1 MKKFIKKRQNILAII
16 TLLAIAPVI
25 LGFDITGAVFKAKI
39 TTTLD
44 SGSTALSMNGI
55 IFPADTDA
63 LKNAG
68 LISSSGKNTAL
79 CKTGSECPSDDE
91 YLSTMYS
98 GFQALP
104 VDTNG
109 YVEYQGG
116 TSYYQCWTLDPSSNY
131 YPNNC
136 GSSSSATLIDSSNF
150 GVGTDFFIMMNTKGG
165 QNPTAL
171 EVTITTPLSASS
183 GTFQCDWYA
192 YGNGAG
198 TQSLKNVNDPSN
210 CFTTAG
216 THVITWDMPDS
227 YMDSKY
233 YSYFGGYGSAFG
245 FEFSSVGSGGL
256 TMPVG
261 GNFKVSK
268 NTVGGYIKN
277 LDTSSPQESNF
288 YIGGGDI
295 QSEMYWA
302 GASCTDHT
310 TGCTDANV
318 AGSYNPYNYGSPM
331 QTSGSSGNDAI
342 IEFTAYFDIDDESSY
357 WGNSA
362 NKVVTI
368 GSYIRCDSMG
378 TSFGCYDVRWTS
390 YQQTN
395 CPNGTY
401 QPYEVTNAITTS
413 GWHTI
418 KWESTLYNC
427 FLSVDGVQIWSG
439 SPSWAGYAQRNSIN
453 STHNYGQSPTV
464 KAFKDIS
471 FTSDEST
478 CVDPADASYSW
489 ATDCYYFNFKD
500 GWDSH
505 WDNGFYIEDFYD
517 RTYSLTNPYRMAL
530 GTVNTYSDGWSG
542 NITGVYPYN
551 SILNTSTVGNWE
563 TLAGGSSAPSV
574 SATVPPFDAIT
585 SFDQANQPK
594 FSGTTTIGT
603 NLPGGTFLQT
613 MATQGNIPI
622 TFLWVLIAC
631 ALTVVTIAVVLK
643 TTGNFTLSLIMGGI
657 ILGVFCV
664 PSFGIFPLWVVF
676 VYAIFGSVIV
686 ILNARG
692 VSV

>member
-44 SGSTALSMNGI
+44 SGSTALTMNGI

-98 GFQALP
+98 GFEALP

-109 YVEYQGG
+109 YVEYQGWS
-116 TSYYQCWTLDPSSNY
+116 SYYQCWTLDPSSNY

-136 GSSSSATLIDSSNF
+136 GSSSSATLINSSNF
-150 GVGTDFFIMMNTKGG
+150 GVGTDFFIMMNTIGG

-192 YGNGAG
+192 YGNSAG
-198 TQSLKNVNDPSN
+198 TQALKNVNDPSN

-227 YMDSKY
+227 RIDYKY
-233 YSYFGGYGSAFG
+233 YSYFGGYASAFG

-302 GASCTDHT
+302 GASCTDHSS
-310 TGCTDANV
+310 GCGDENV
-318 AGSYNPYNYGSPM
+318 SGSYNPTYYGNPM

-357 WGNSA
+357 WGNYA

-378 TSFGCYDVRWTS
+378 TSFGCFDQRWSS

-395 CPNGTY
+395 CPSGTY
-401 QPYEVTNAITTS
+401 QPHEVPNAITSS

-427 FLSVDGVQIWSG
+427 YLYVDGVQIWSG
-439 SPSWAGYAQRNSIN
+439 SPSWAGYSNRNNIN
-453 STHNYGQSPTV
+453 GVHNYGQSPTV

-478 CVDPADASYSW
+478 CVDPSNASYSSN
-489 ATDCYYFNFKD
+489 TDCYYFDFKN

-517 RTYSLTNPYRMAL
+517 RTYSLSNPYRMAL
-530 GTVNTYSDGWSG
+530 GTVNTYLNGWSG
-542 NITGVYPYN
+542 NQSGVSPYN

-563 TLAGGSSAPSV
+563 TVAGSSTPP
-574 SATVPPFDAIT
+574 SATTGVSPFDAIT
-585 SFDQANQPK
+585 TFDQANQPK

-603 NLPGGTFLQT
+603 NLPGGTFMQSI
-613 MATQGNIPI
+613 ATQGNIPV
-622 TFLWVLIAC
+622 TYLWVLIAC
-631 ALTVVTIAVVLK
+631 ALTVGAMAVVLMSTK
-643 TTGNFTLSLIMGGI
+643 NFILAMILGGI
-657 ILGVFCV
+657 VLGVFCV
-664 PSFGIFPLWVVF
+664 PAWGIFPLWVVF
-676 VYAIFGSVIV
+676 IYSIFASVIV
-686 ILNARG
+686 VLNSRG
-692 VSV
+692 VSL